1 LQYLRCTCNFLCTS
15 LTAPHYRTAQVYMQ
29 RLIGKVLDE
38 EELLEQIEREEDL
51 ATLGSAGECLVRA
64 VSMCCGALH
73 CLLFQLE
80 HGAV

>member
-1 LQYLRCTCNFLCTS
+1 LQYLRCTCTFLCTS

-51 ATLGSAGECLVRA
+51 ATLGSAGECICDMF
-64 VSMCCGALH
+64 MCCGALH
-73 CLLFQLE
+73 CLLF
-80 HGAV
+80 